1 MTKTKKRIIK
11 ITAAIAIALFLL
23 QCLKCFILN
32 LSDYPGG
39 NNGVNEAKQRH
50 VFIKKYNIIPNSI
63 VVDKDTILI
72 EEVWLEKPW
81 EITDRCR
88 DKIEI
93 FDDLDYYRLK
103 FKLSPTALEKLDK
116 HYNSWMFKT
125 YDKQL
130 YSSACDGALRVV
142 SYDIDKNLS
151 LNRVSFVMFDDY
163 PNNEK
168 SHVVQKLILK
178 ESNN

>member
-11 ITAAIAIALFLL
+11 ITAAIVITLFLL

-39 NNGVNEAKQRH
+39 NNGVYEAKQRK
-50 VFIKKYNIIPNSI
+50 VFIKKYYIIPNSI
-63 VVDKDTILI
+63 VVDRDTIMI
-72 EEVWLEKPW
+72 KEVWLEKPW
-81 EITDRCR
+81 HITDRCR

-93 FDDLDYYRLK
+93 SDDLDYYCLQ

-125 YDKQL
+125 YAKQL
-130 YSSACDGALRVV
+130 YSSTCDYAIEVV
-142 SYDIDKNLS
+142 GYDIDKNLALNQVS
-151 LNRVSFVMFDDY
+151 LVIYDDY
-163 PNNEK
+163 PNNKKE
-168 SHVVQKLILK
+168 HVVQKFILK